1 MAPMTHMYEV
11 DLTWDKDRKGTLS
24 SRELNDIIE
33 VATPPQFPKGMERIW
48 SPEHLFVAS
57 VSSCLMT
64 TFFAIADNSKFA
76 YSDFKVKAEG
86 QLEKVNGRY
95 MVTKISLFPVVVIE
109 EERHAEKA
117 ERILYKSEAA
127 CLISNS
133 ILTEIIMEP
142 KVVVE
147 EPVM

>member
-1 MAPMTHMYEV
+1 MSPMKHMYEV

-24 SRELNDIIE
+24 STVLNDKIE

-64 TFFAIADNSKFA
+64 TFLAIADNSKLA
-76 YSDFKVKAEG
+76 CSDFKVKAEG
-86 QLEKVNGRY
+86 QLEKVNGKY
-95 MVTKISLFPVVVIE
+95 MVTEISLFPVVVIE
-109 EERHAEKA
+109 EEKQAEKA

-133 ILTEIIMEP
+133 ILTKIIMEP

-147 EPVM
+147 EPVV